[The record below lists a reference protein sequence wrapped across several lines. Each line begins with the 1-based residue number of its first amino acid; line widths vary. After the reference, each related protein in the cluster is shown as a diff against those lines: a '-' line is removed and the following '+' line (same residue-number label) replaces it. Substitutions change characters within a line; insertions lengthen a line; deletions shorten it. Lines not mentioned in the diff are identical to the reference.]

1 MAAWAGPAAH
11 QACSARGLRSTRRL
25 DVQLDAFGRVWI
37 RLDDL
42 GAMNTRTGLDLATV
56 VLQAT
61 AVQL

>member
-1 MAAWAGPAAH
+1 MAAWAGPA
-11 QACSARGLRSTRRL
+11 SGRVWTR
-25 DVQLDAFGRVWI
+25 LDAFGRVWI